1 MEERKRWVVR
11 FAEADDL
18 DELFELA
25 SAVVGEDKWL
35 GAQAPLDRTTTF
47 ARWTSDLQDPDATR
61 FLVEDDGRIV
71 GSASVHLEG
80 GRADLGMQVAESYRG
95 LGVGSALMEAIVGWA
110 QARDAHKIVL
120 QVWPHN
126 HGARRLYERF
136 GFVAEGRLQ
145 RHYRR
150 RNGELW
156 DAIVMG
162 RVLDRASPGSRFADE
177 E

>member
-1 MEERKRWVVR
+1 VDERKRWVVR
-11 FAEADDL
+11 FANAEDL
-18 DELFELA
+18 DKVFELA
-25 SAVVGEDKWL
+25 NAVVGEDKWL
-35 GAQAPLDRTTTF
+35 GAQPPLDRATTF
-47 ARWTSDLQDPDATR
+47 ARWTSDLQDPDAAR
-61 FLVEDDGRIV
+61 FLVEGGGRIV

-80 GRADLGMQVAESYRG
+80 GRADLGLQVAELHRG
-95 LGVGSALMEAIVGWA
+95 QGVGSALMQAIVGWA
-110 QARDAHKIVL
+110 QAREAHKITL

-162 RVLDRASPGSRFADE
+162 RVLDQVSPGSRFADE